1 LGLQI
6 DALFAPP
13 GDCRSSVAESCHPGN
28 SVDLSLP
35 IEWSEFRIF
44 ENAQS
49 ATSGRQ
55 FEEILIFPHEIQQN
69 ITRVDAKQKEKK
81 EDAFSNN
88 ANCQEH
94 RHKSES
100 TNACSDQG
108 KDTACPIEQEQL
120 ESGISN
126 FVNQQDA
133 QRFRGADQKAERFCF
148 VSNDELTMRHIWI
161 GENEAK
167 FAFRKM

>member
-1 LGLQI
+1 LPI
-6 DALFAPP
+6 DAPFCIAWRLPKFLSRNLASAIPLT
-13 GDCRSSVAESCHPGN
+13 SVYR
-28 SVDLSLP
+28 LR
-35 IEWSEFRIF
+35 WSEFRIF

-69 ITRVDAKQKEKK
+69 VTRVDAKQKEKK

-88 ANCQEH
+88 ADRQEH

-108 KDTACPIEQEQL
+108 KDTAYPIEQEQL

-126 FVNQQDA
+126 FVNQEDA
-133 QRFRGADQKAERFCF
+133 QRLRGADQKAERFCF